1 MATSVPDPLTPR
13 AREIVNTARELLE
26 EEGIEAL
33 SMRRIAERLGIRAP
47 SIYKHLPDKDTL
59 EAAVIS
65 TGFEEQAAV
74 FEAALRDTDDPLT
87 ALAHAYRAFAKDHP
101 HLYRL
106 MTERALNR
114 ELLVPGS
121 EQRAALPVYQATGE
135 DLDIARAAWAF
146 AHGMIILE
154 LNNRFPPDADLDA
167 AWQRGIDAFRPAVTA
182 AQTRD
187 QDGRLQ

>member
-1 MATSVPDPLTPR
+1 MRTGSVQSCRGFSPDERLSL
-13 AREIVNTARELLE
+13 IHIFVNTARELLE

-87 ALAHAYRAFAKDHP
+87 ALAHAYRAFARDHP
-101 HLYRL
+101 HLYL
-106 MTERALNR
+106 SL
-114 ELLVPGS
+114 
-121 EQRAALPVYQATGE
+121 
-135 DLDIARAAWAF
+135 I
-146 AHGMIILE
+146 HI
-154 LNNRFPPDADLDA
+154 
-167 AWQRGIDAFRPAVTA
+167 
-182 AQTRD
+182 
-187 QDGRLQ
+187 